1 MAARR
6 RLDHIDAM
14 RPLKQAGVVGT
25 HTIVAFTPVTALVFS
40 NGALLLLHV
49 SREAFFAISAC
60 MLTYAYSGL
69 KRDTM
74 RKFYWRR
81 FIAVGIPYLA
91 WNLIYFF
98 WFLYVVHETSYASA
112 YSAMLNFFRQLEV
125 GYDQLYFLIVIAEF
139 YLLFPLVLWLLR
151 KTAGHHGLLMAV
163 VAVLQVA
170 MTVGLHWSLLPYH
183 VVEYAQENA
192 FSYLLYLIGGAVV
205 AVHLSDVHDWL
216 MRNAL
221 LVAFGTVATAIFAEG
236 VYFLTKG
243 TGSAALGDAS
253 DPFQPSVIPFNVCVI
268 ALGYL
273 AGMWLV
279 HSRRHRWI
287 RAATRVGSDD
297 SYGIFLAQMIF
308 ITALA
313 DELGWR
319 HFASVMPF
327 IVWLPLT
334 IAIAYLGSIVLT
346 EVLARTPL
354 AVPLTGRK
362 QVPWRTPPRR
372 EAAAAAAPA
381 ASATDPT
388 AVVTVPAFAAAP
400 VSESAPAPA
409 PAPAA
414 RGRESTTLARAGEQN
429 GALPLL
435 REWIDQNA
443 AARGDAPYLE
453 DAAGS
458 ETLTYA
464 GLARSVRAW
473 CRLLDDAGIAPGTAV
488 AIRWPEP
495 FGYAAALAGILGAG
509 RVAVPLDPGAPGA
522 DVARVLAVARPQAL
536 VGDSADGLP
545 GDLPV
550 LKMPNEDAFSDP
562 DFVPPLGAGIYL
574 CTSGT
579 TGTPKGILLGE
590 EQLAH
595 VAAAVASHHRLTPA
609 DRGYCC
615 LPLFHVNAEVVGV
628 LSALAAGACLI
639 VDRKFR
645 RRGFWELIE
654 ARQATWINAVPAII
668 TILGMDPLAAPL
680 SGRIRFIRS
689 ASAPLAPAALL
700 RFEETFGIPV
710 VETYG
715 MTEAASMI
723 TANPL
728 DGPRKAGSA
737 GLPAGSEVRVVE
749 FPDGSEGPCL
759 PCPAGTVGRVQIRG
773 GGVITRYAANG
784 RPGAIDADGWLDT
797 GDLGHLDSD
806 GYLFLA
812 GRSDDVINRGGE
824 KIYPREIE
832 DFLLAQP
839 GVRSVA
845 LIGVRDEVLGE
856 RPVAYV
862 VPAGSPA
869 PDGLELADA
878 LREACEAELP
888 KPKRPAEFC
897 LMDEL
902 PLGPTGKIARRRLRE
917 LAAVGS

>member
-14 RPLKQAGVVGT
+14 RPLKQAGVVST

-40 NGALLLLHV
+40 NATLLLLHV

-81 FIAVGIPYLA
+81 FVAVGIPYLA
-91 WNLIYFF
+91 WNLIYFL
-98 WFLYVVHETSYASA
+98 WFLYMVHQTSYATA
-112 YSAMLNFFRQLEV
+112 YSAMLHFFRQLEV

-139 YLLFPLVLWLLR
+139 YLLFPLVLALLR
-151 KTAGHHGLLMAV
+151 KTRGHHGLLLGV
-163 VAVLQVA
+163 VAALQV
-170 MTVGLHWSLLPYH
+170 VVHDLPALGA
-183 VVEYAQENA
+183 VPLPRGRVRPGERA
-192 FSYLLYLIGGAVV
+192 FYVLYLIGGAVV

-221 LVAFGTVATAIFAEG
+221 LVVFGTVATAIFAEG

-243 TGSAALGDAS
+243 TGSGALGHAA

-279 HSRRHRWI
+279 HPRRHRWI

-313 DELGWR
+313 RGRLAG
-319 HFASVMPF
+319 FASAMPF

-334 IAIAYLGSIVLT
+334 VAIAYLGSIALT
-346 EVLARTPL
+346 EVVARTPL

-372 EAAAAAAPA
+372 EAAVSAAPA
-381 ASATDPT
+381 ASAIDPT
-388 AVVTVPAFAAAP
+388 AVVTAPAYAAAP
-400 VSESAPAPA
+400 VSDPAPAPA

-414 RGRESTTLARAGEQN
+414 RDRESTTLATAGEQN

-458 ETLTYA
+458 GTLTYA

-473 CRLLDDAGIAPGTAV
+473 CRLLDDAGIAPGAAV

-522 DVARVLAVARPQAL
+522 DVARVLAVARPQAV

-545 GDLPV
+545 EDLPV
-550 LKMPNEDAFSDP
+550 LKMPNEDAASDP
-562 DFVPPLGAGIYL
+562 ELVPPRGAGIYL

-689 ASAPLAPAALL
+689 ASAPLAPAALR

-728 DGPRKAGSA
+728 DGPRKAGLGRPPGRLRGPGGREFRRADGPADGALPAVPGRDGGPGADQGRRRDHAVRGERPAGRHRRRRLARHRRPGSPGLRRLPVPGRA
-737 GLPAGSEVRVVE
+737 VRRRDQPGRREDLPAGDRGLPARPARGPVRRADRRPRRGARRAPGRLRRPGREPGS
-749 FPDGSEGPCL
+749 
-759 PCPAGTVGRVQIRG
+759 
-773 GGVITRYAANG
+773 G
-784 RPGAIDADGWLDT
+784 RPGT
-797 GDLGHLDSD
+797 G
-806 GYLFLA
+806 
-812 GRSDDVINRGGE
+812 RR
-824 KIYPREIE
+824 R
-832 DFLLAQP
+832 
-839 GVRSVA
+839 
-845 LIGVRDEVLGE
+845 
-856 RPVAYV
+856 
-862 VPAGSPA
+862 
-869 PDGLELADA
+869 
-878 LREACEAELP
+878 C
-888 KPKRPAEFC
+888 
-897 LMDEL
+897 
-902 PLGPTGKIARRRLRE
+902 ARRARRNCPSPSGRPSS
-917 LAAVGS
+917 A